1 MSIPTI
7 NTDKLFAFL
16 RKLVEGKKL
25 SVQDAHEA
33 SNEIYNMA
41 AINTIERF
49 GSRLDALNESSNA
62 KLDTLNE
69 SQRVGMEALERK
81 YNSIIWIIGAIG
93 GAITLLFA
101 AMTVMVAI
109 IALG

>member
-1 MSIPTI
+1 
-7 NTDKLFAFL
+7 
-16 RKLVEGKKL
+16 
-25 SVQDAHEA
+25 
-33 SNEIYNMA
+33 MA

-62 KLDTLNE
+62 KLDALNE

-81 YNSIIWIIGAIG
+81 YNSIVWIIGAIG